1 VADGGRVPHN
11 VRMERSP
18 LRWLYRKLGAK
29 YPRVMLVLQYQF
41 AHVVAA
47 GGVGLLA
54 IYQDLSGW
62 EFGRIMLVAQGL
74 VLLDNIFS
82 LRATFRLLRPA
93 DPWLRGQRTPETAT
107 AAWRALAGLPLDFLR
122 KLRWV
127 WIGVSI
133 LPITIYI
140 YLELD
145 RPGTTTFLIL
155 VAGTGVVLM
164 YGVFL
169 RFFMTE
175 LILHPVIADVADE
188 LPDGAELGKRT
199 VPLKWRL
206 LAALPAMNIITG
218 VTVAALASRGQ
229 SSLEDLGLNVLVAIV
244 VAFTISFELSVLLAR
259 TILQPLWHLRRG
271 TERVAA
277 GDLTVRV
284 PMTGTDEAGR
294 LAGSFN
300 QMMRGLQERQKL
312 HEAFGAFVDPQV
324 ADRILVEGP
333 MLEGEEVEVTVLFLD
348 IRSFTAFAERSSARE
363 VVALLNEFFGH
374 VVPVLASHGG
384 HANKFVGDGLLGVFG
399 APDRLVDH
407 ADRAV
412 AAALEIACLVRERY
426 GDELRIGIGINSGPV
441 VAGTVGGGGRVEFTV
456 IGDAVNTAARVEE
469 VTRDTGD
476 DVLITEATR
485 CLLSEDSVEL
495 EPRDRVE
502 LKGKSESVQLWAPVV
517 PSSAPRIITAGRA
530 PEPRSTA

>member
-1 VADGGRVPHN
+1 
-11 VRMERSP
+11 MERSP
-18 LRWLYRKLGAK
+18 LRWLYRKLGPR
-29 YPRVMLVLQYQF
+29 YPRVMLGVQYQF
-41 AHVVAA
+41 AHFVAA

-54 IYQDLSGW
+54 LYQDMPGSQFL
-62 EFGRIMLVAQGL
+62 RILLVAQAL
-74 VLLDNIFS
+74 VLIDNVFS
-82 LRATFRLLRPA
+82 LRTTFCLLEPA
-93 DPWLRGQRTPETAT
+93 DPWLRGHRTPDTAID
-107 AAWRALAGLPLDFLR
+107 AWRALAGLPLDFLR
-122 KLRWV
+122 ALRCA
-127 WIGVSI
+127 WIVISVV
-133 LPITIYI
+133 PITAYI

-145 RPGTTTFLIL
+145 TPGITTFLIL
-155 VAGTGVVLM
+155 MAGTSVVLM

-169 RFFMTE
+169 RFFMSE

-218 VTVAALASRGQ
+218 VTVAALAGRGQ
-229 SSLEDLGLNVLVAIV
+229 SSLEDLGVNVLVAIV
-244 VAFTISFELSVLLAR
+244 VAFTISLELSVLLAR

-271 TERVAA
+271 TERVAG
-277 GDLTVRV
+277 GDLSVRV

-300 QMMRGLQERQKL
+300 HMMRGLQERQKL

-324 ADRILVEGP
+324 ADRVLIEGP

-348 IRSFTAFAERSSARE
+348 IRSFTAFAERSSAVE
-363 VVALLNEFFGH
+363 VVARLNEFFGR
-374 VVPVLASHGG
+374 VVPVLAAHGG

-399 APDRLVDH
+399 APDRLRDH

-412 AAALEIACLVRERY
+412 AAALEISCLVEELY
-426 GDELRIGIGINSGPV
+426 GDDLRIGIGINSGPV
-441 VAGTVGGGGRVEFTV
+441 VAGTVGGGGHVEFTV

-476 DVLITEATR
+476 AVLITEATR
-485 CLLSEDSVEL
+485 CLLADGCAEC
-495 EPRDRVE
+495 EPRDTVE
-502 LKGKSESVQLWAPVV
+502 LKGKTERVHLWAPVL
-517 PSSAPRIITAGRA
+517 PAPRAA
-530 PEPRSTA
+530 PANSVPAHGSQ

>member
-1 VADGGRVPHN
+1 
-11 VRMERSP
+11 MERSP
-18 LRWLYRKLGAK
+18 LRWLYRKLGAR
-29 YPRVMLVLQYQF
+29 YPRVMLALQYQF
-41 AHVVAA
+41 AHFVAA

-54 IYQDLSGW
+54 LYQDLSGW

-74 VLLDNIFS
+74 VLLDNVFS
-82 LRATFRLLRPA
+82 LRATFCLIRPA
-93 DPWLRGQRTPETAT
+93 DPWLRGHRTPDTAID
-107 AAWRALAGLPLDFLR
+107 AWRALAGLPLDFLR
-122 KLRWV
+122 ALRFV
-127 WIGVSI
+127 WIGMSI
-133 LPITIYI
+133 LPITVYM
-140 YLELD
+140 YLELGS
-145 RPGTTTFLIL
+145 PGLTTFLIL
-155 VAGTGVVLM
+155 VAGTAVVLM

-218 VTVAALASRGQ
+218 VTVAALASRGE
-229 SSLEDLGLNVLVAIV
+229 STLEDLGVNVVVAIA
-244 VAFTISFELSVLLAR
+244 VAFTISLELSVLLSR

-277 GDLTVRV
+277 GDLSVRV

-300 QMMRGLQERQKL
+300 QMMLGLQERQRL
-312 HEAFGAFVDPQV
+312 HEAFGAFVDPHV
-324 ADRILVEGP
+324 ADRVLEEGP

-348 IRSFTAFAERSSARE
+348 IRSFTAFAERSSASE
-363 VVALLNEFFGH
+363 VVTRLNEFFGV

-384 HANKFVGDGLLGVFG
+384 HANKFIGDGLLGVFG
-399 APDRLVDH
+399 APDRLHDH

-426 GDELRIGIGINSGPV
+426 GDELQIGIGINSGPV
-441 VAGTVGGGGRVEFTV
+441 VAGTVGGGGHVEFTV

-469 VTRDTGD
+469 ITRDTGD
-476 DVLITEATR
+476 EVLITEATR
-485 CLLSEDSVEL
+485 CLLAEDTVIV
-495 EPRDRVE
+495 EPRALVA
-502 LKGKSESVQLWAPVV
+502 LKGKTEKVHLWAPVLDG
-517 PSSAPRIITAGRA
+517 AGDAVVDARA
-530 PEPRSTA
+530 AEPRSTA